1 MLNSSGDGQHHRRGR
16 LARRCWQAWAGVW
29 PDVDTACN
37 TAISVTG
44 STQPNPEA
52 VAQYET
58 LSQYRSLYPA
68 LKPTFDAL
76 SAAG

>member
-1 MLNSSGDGQHHRRGR
+1 MG
-16 LARRCWQAWAGVW
+16 AGVW

-58 LSQYRSLYPA
+58 YYAQYRALYPA

-76 SAAG
+76 GDAG